1 MTAVRDHKCGTVRL
15 VKKAP
20 EAPAATDDATFLE
33 LARRRLGLPPHASRA
48 EILRALNAHFVT

>member
-1 MTAVRDHKCGTVRL
+1 MTAVRDRKCSTVRM
-15 VKKAP
+15 VRKAP
-20 EAPAATDDATFLE
+20 EPPPETNDETLLE